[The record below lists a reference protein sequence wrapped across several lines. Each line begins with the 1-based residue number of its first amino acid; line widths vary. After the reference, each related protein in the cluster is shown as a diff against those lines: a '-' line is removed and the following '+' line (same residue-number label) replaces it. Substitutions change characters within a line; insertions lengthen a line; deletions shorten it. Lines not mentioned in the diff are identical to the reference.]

1 MSVMAHDIA
10 RGLDPALWFTDA
22 GVEPDEWQRVA
33 IRSQSRRQLW
43 LCHRQA
49 GKSTT
54 AALKALA
61 KATSSPGSLVL
72 LISPSQRQSAELL
85 RKVVELH
92 GRIAGLPKPAFVSL
106 HRLEFEPEVAGRIL
120 SLPSSEGTV
129 RGYSRVLLAVL
140 DEASRIPDPIVAAV
154 KPMLAVSAGELVA
167 LSTPNGEVGWFFE
180 QWSRGGDIWERTK
193 SRPMSVREYLPCFCR
208 RNASSSA
215 R

>member
-1 MSVMAHDIA
+1 MSGMARDIA

-22 GVEPDEWQRVA
+22 GVEPDEWQRAA

-92 GRIAGLPKPAFVSL
+92 GRIAGLRKPVFVSL
-106 HRLEFEPEVAGRIL
+106 HRP
-120 SLPSSEGTV
+120 
-129 RGYSRVLLAVL
+129 
-140 DEASRIPDPIVAAV
+140 
-154 KPMLAVSAGELVA
+154 
-167 LSTPNGEVGWFFE
+167 
-180 QWSRGGDIWERTK
+180 
-193 SRPMSVREYLPCFCR
+193 
-208 RNASSSA
+208 
-215 R
+215 